1 MRALWGRISLF
12 SVAPCPNIC
21 WFSFFLGKIFSFIN
35 SDNIGYGRQ
44 KKKKKV
50 TFTPQFLGSCFFL
63 FNSLNFLM
71 LCQLLGKREGKEE
84 KNSECGNGEQAVLA
98 LLRPESAVG
107 S

>member
-1 MRALWGRISLF
+1 
-12 SVAPCPNIC
+12 
-21 WFSFFLGKIFSFIN
+21 
-35 SDNIGYGRQ
+35 
-44 KKKKKV
+44 
-50 TFTPQFLGSCFFL
+50 
-63 FNSLNFLM
+63 M